1 MEATITRKGM
11 RVVPRHGNSLSHFTP
26 YKIYEVIAG
35 SGEIN
40 QAPNAARFC
49 KPVHSER
56 TMNVIDDAG
65 NIRFV
70 TLDFFREF
78 RLESG
83 VLYHE

>member
-1 MEATITRKGM
+1 MEANITRKGM
-11 RVVPRHGNSLSHFTP
+11 RVVPRRDNSLKHFTP

-35 SGEIN
+35 SGEPN
-40 QAPNAARFC
+40 QSPYAARFC

-56 TMNVIDDAG
+56 TMNVIDDLG
-65 NIRFV
+65 EIRFV

>member
-1 MEATITRKGM
+1 MEAQITRKGM
-11 RVVPRHGNSLSHFTP
+11 RVVPNRINSLKGFTP
-26 YKIYEVIAG
+26 YKIYEVVAG
-35 SGEIN
+35 SGDANIS
-40 QAPNAARFC
+40 PMAARFC

-56 TMNVIDDAG
+56 SMNVIDDEG
-65 NIRFV
+65 QIRFV

>member
-1 MEATITRKGM
+1 MEAQVTRKGM
-11 RVVPRHGNSLSHFTP
+11 RVVPNRKNSLNGFTP

>member
-1 MEATITRKGM
+1 MEAQVTRKGM
-11 RVVPRHGNSLSHFTP
+11 RVVPNRKNSLNGFTP

-56 TMNVIDDAG
+56 TMNVIDDVG